1 MDEIKRRLK
10 QLEDVETG
18 LLAERQATIQR
29 RLREDE
35 ALHLKRKEEDQTYS
49 QSLKERDQEE
59 DVSDLNKISTAEA
72 EIDQLSP
79 GVAPA
84 TARIESLLH
93 LQFDAQ

>member
-35 ALHLKRKEEDQTYS
+35 ALHLKRKEED
-49 QSLKERDQEE
+49 
-59 DVSDLNKISTAEA
+59 
-72 EIDQLSP
+72 
-79 GVAPA
+79 
-84 TARIESLLH
+84 
-93 LQFDAQ
+93 